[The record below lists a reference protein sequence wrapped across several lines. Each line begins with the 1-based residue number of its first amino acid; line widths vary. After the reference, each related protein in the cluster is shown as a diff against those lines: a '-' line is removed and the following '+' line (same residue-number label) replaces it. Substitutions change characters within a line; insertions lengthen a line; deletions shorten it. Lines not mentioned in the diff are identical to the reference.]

1 MVFLVQQTM
10 IKFIMFTNLLSQH
23 QLKVQILDGS
33 KEKQRKFL
41 ETVLALSA
49 GVIQA
54 AVATPVQLQGM
65 AEGERTERT
74 IPPMYQMALDI
85 LESVH
90 WCVYI
95 YNVYILYIYMLSF
108 GAMERMTM
116 DEKHDS

>member
-10 IKFIMFTNLLSQH
+10 IKFIMFTKFTNLLSQH

-54 AVATPVQLQGM
+54 VATPVQLQQKM

-90 WCVYI
+90 WCICIYNIYI
-95 YNVYILYIYMLSF
+95 YLIYI
-108 GAMERMTM
+108 
-116 DEKHDS
+116 

>member
-95 YNVYILYIYMLSF
+95 YIYIMYISYIYMVYIYICYHL
-108 GAMERMTM
+108 GQWNA
-116 DEKHDS
+116 

>member
-10 IKFIMFTNLLSQH
+10 IKFIMFTKFTNLLSQH

-54 AVATPVQLQGM
+54 VATPVQLQQKM

-74 IPPMYQMALDI
+74 LVYTHGAL
-85 LESVH
+85 LECPNGPGLQHQSPLKSL
-90 WCVYI
+90 
-95 YNVYILYIYMLSF
+95 N
-108 GAMERMTM
+108 T
-116 DEKHDS
+116 

>member
-10 IKFIMFTNLLSQH
+10 MIEIIMFTNLLSQH

-54 AVATPVQLQGM
+54 VATAVQLQKM
-65 AEGERTERT
+65 AVKVKG
-74 IPPMYQMALDI
+74 L
-85 LESVH
+85 
-90 WCVYI
+90 
-95 YNVYILYIYMLSF
+95 
-108 GAMERMTM
+108 
-116 DEKHDS
+116 K